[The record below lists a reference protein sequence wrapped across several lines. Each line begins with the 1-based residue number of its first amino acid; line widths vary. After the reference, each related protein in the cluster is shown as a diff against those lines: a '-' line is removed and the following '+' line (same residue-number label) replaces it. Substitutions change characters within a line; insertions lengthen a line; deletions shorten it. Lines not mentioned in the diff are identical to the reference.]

1 MSRLKVNLNK
11 SELVP
16 MGEVANLMGLV
27 NILGCKVGSLP
38 LTYIGLPL
46 GSIFKVNNIW
56 CPVVEKVGKQLAG

>member
-1 MSRLKVNLNK
+1 
-11 SELVP
+11 

-56 CPVVEKVGKQLAG
+56 CLVVEKVGKQLAG

>member
-1 MSRLKVNLNK
+1 VSKLKVNLNK
-11 SELVP
+11 SKLVP
-16 MGEVANLMGLV
+16 IGEVANLMGLV

-46 GSIFKVNNIW
+46 GSTFKVNNIW

>member
-1 MSRLKVNLNK
+1 
-11 SELVP
+11 

-46 GSIFKVNNIW
+46 GSTFKVNNIW
-56 CPVVEKVGKQLAG
+56 CPIVEKVGKQLAG